1 MHARAANAYRR
12 GDLESAPKHLV
23 LERLFDR
30 FDRDLVQAREAIVAK
45 DIQRKANLIDH
56 AMRIVAELSAAL
68 DHAVAPELCAN
79 LAALYDYVTVKLGEA
94 NTKVA
99 VAPLDDAAKVMADV
113 ASAFK
118 EAHR

>member
-1 MHARAANAYRR
+1 MHARAANAYRK

-23 LERLFDR
+23 LERLFER
-30 FDRDLVQAREAIVAK
+30 FTRDLLQAREAIAAK
-45 DIQRKANLIDH
+45 DIQRKANMIDH

-79 LAALYDYVTVKLGEA
+79 LAALYQYVTDRLAEA
-94 NTKVA
+94 NANVA
-99 VAPLDDAAKVMADV
+99 TAPLDDATRLMSEI